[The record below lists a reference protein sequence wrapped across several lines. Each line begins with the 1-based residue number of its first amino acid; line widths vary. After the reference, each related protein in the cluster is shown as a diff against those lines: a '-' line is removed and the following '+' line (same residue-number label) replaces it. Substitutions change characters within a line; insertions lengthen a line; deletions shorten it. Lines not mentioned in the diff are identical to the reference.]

1 MTHHIDLISDAL
13 FSMGSINTS
22 TVNMIDIRRDKSD
35 ASLLGAVLDSLKP
48 EDGSSPS
55 LTTML
60 LYDGI
65 QASLQPGEMLTDPV

>member
-1 MTHHIDLISDAL
+1 
-13 FSMGSINTS
+13 
-22 TVNMIDIRRDKSD
+22 MIDIRRDKSD